1 MVLKVGKS
9 SCWQFSL
16 EGTLLHTFKFCIVQV
31 TTTAYKMQ
39 QLFTNTLVL
48 CILLV
53 LKWIVFFFSRFIV
66 CEIIYMHRN
75 AHKYKYTYIH
85 IYISHLTLLC
95 TKTFVVAV
103 KIVGFRNV
111 AIYSGRLMQKK
122 LTWGWTWIYC
132 SGD

>member
-1 MVLKVGKS
+1 MLTIFTRRDVIAYFQILHCSGDYNCLQNATTVYKY
-9 SCWQFSL
+9 FS
-16 EGTLLHTFKFCIVQV
+16 FVYSFSFRMNCI
-31 TTTAYKMQ
+31 
-39 QLFTNTLVL
+39 
-48 CILLV
+48 
-53 LKWIVFFFSRFIV
+53 FFSRFIV
-66 CEIIYMHRN
+66 CELIYMHRN

-122 LTWGWTWIYC
+122 LTWG
-132 SGD
+132 